1 VGSGSSWVAT
11 EAYRREGWWGQ
22 REREEGEWE
31 ERERESTKSPC
42 WRSLYAGTTPSHL
55 IFLHPACVFHSK
67 IIVQTRK
74 RHPDAANAFPIA
86 VGESFPT
93 YATKTACGSN
103 TSPID
108 ASASPPRNAATQSP
122 SVNAELTILLR
133 PCNAIRINPLRSHH
147 WILCF

>member
-1 VGSGSSWVAT
+1 MRVPPPPTSYFST
-11 EAYRREGWWGQ
+11 QHAYSIQ
-22 REREEGEWE
+22 
-31 ERERESTKSPC
+31 KSLSRP
-42 WRSLYAGTTPSHL
+42 ANVTQTP
-55 IFLHPACVFHSK
+55 
-67 IIVQTRK
+67 Q
-74 RHPDAANAFPIA
+74 NAFPIA

-103 TSPID
+103 ASPID